1 MTSTLFN
8 CPTCGSPMK
17 RANTIAGV
25 PSEFWRECTRCNTL
39 INSYKP
45 QPHQLD
51 THDDEHLYIMNA
63 GGYGSGKTLTSRQE
77 IYRHA
82 LVTPNANILIGAKIT
97 SQYEQTIKRDIES
110 DLPLLLVRNVSVQK
124 SFIDLVNGARIMF
137 RPFDDPDKL
146 RSLNLSMFVIVE
158 ASEVSAETFH
168 QLKTR
173 LRNSAA
179 FTNEHDW
186 RRGIVET
193 NPGAGWIRSDFL
205 LNAQQIHVHGSSHE
219 TYPPSLTPDPN
230 LSVHITTTD
239 ANRYL
244 PPNFISELS
253 ANKPQW

>member
-1 MTSTLFN
+1 
-8 CPTCGSPMK
+8 
-17 RANTIAGV
+17 
-25 PSEFWRECTRCNTL
+25 
-39 INSYKP
+39 
-45 QPHQLD
+45 
-51 THDDEHLYIMNA
+51 
-63 GGYGSGKTLTSRQE
+63 
-77 IYRHA
+77 
-82 LVTPNANILIGAKIT
+82 
-97 SQYEQTIKRDIES
+97 
-110 DLPLLLVRNVSVQK
+110 
-124 SFIDLVNGARIMF
+124 MF

-244 PPNFISELS
+244 PPNFIAELS